1 MFREKDQKLWEKIK
15 PMGMRFYLIR
25 TGVLRVGL
33 VSFILLVIMLPLLA
47 HVFSV
52 NYFQSDGFR
61 NMLIILGMISPLY
74 GALMAYSSSTSLEKK
89 FG

>member
-1 MFREKDQKLWEKIK
+1 MFKEKDQKLWEKIK
-15 PMGMRFYLIR
+15 PMGMRSYLIR

-33 VSFILLVIMLPLLA
+33 GSFIILVIMLFLLD
-47 HVFSV
+47 HVFSAY
-52 NYFQSDGFR
+52 YFQSDRFR

-74 GALMAYSSSTSLEKK
+74 GALMAYSSWKSLEKK